1 MNKEKMELGKK
12 MDEALHYVSSNLLIS
27 GHNTKPVLFHSFKV
41 SFRLYELNYDENIV
55 ISAVLHDLIEDTDI
69 TYDDIK
75 NKYGQKIADIV
86 SAVSFDPKIDD
97 KLEQSR
103 RLFENCLNCGK
114 AALLVKCSDLIDN
127 IDFIMFVEDKEKRVQ
142 LLKKHKLF
150 IEMSKSELANE
161 EIYHI
166 LESKILEIERLK

>member
-27 GHNTKPVLFHSFKV
+27 GRNSKPVLFHSFKV
-41 SFRLYELNYDENIV
+41 AFRLYELNYDENVV

-69 TYDDIK
+69 TYEDIK
-75 NKYGQKIADIV
+75 SKYGKEIADIV

-97 KLEQSR
+97 KLEQAR

-114 AALLVKCSDLIDN
+114 AALLIKCSDLIDN
-127 IDFIMFVEDKEKRVQ
+127 IDFIIFVDDKEKRIE

-150 IEMSKSELANE
+150 IEMSKNELVHE
-161 EIYHI
+161 EIYNI
-166 LESKILEIERLK
+166 LKNKIIEIERLG